1 MTAVETLL
9 SCPFKFFAER
19 LLRIA
24 PLEEITIGISPLER
38 GETLHKILALITNTL
53 RSQKIPLGDQKAVEK
68 TITHCVH
75 KVISNKSNNP
85 HWLVE
90 KVRLIGEE
98 EGLGGLLGTWLET
111 ERERWEKGWR
121 WEKEE
126 ISFDDLLF
134 PSWSFSVRGRI
145 DRIDFNETLAE
156 VCCWDYKTG
165 SLPAAHDISKN
176 FLAPQ
181 LPLYLLA
188 LKSLSE
194 LQKKSLEGLRAGY
207 IGLKSEGEFAMR
219 EPWAEASAWEA
230 CLPDWEK
237 EIGRIGERLKGG
249 EFPPDPRPEPRGKN
263 QGACTYCPYKSLC
276 TYWKSN
282 ER

>member
-1 MTAVETLL
+1 
-9 SCPFKFFAER
+9 

-24 PLEEITIGISPLER
+24 PLDEIVIGISPLEK
-38 GETLHKILALITNTL
+38 GETLHEILALITNTL
-53 RSQKIPLGDQKAVEK
+53 RLQEIPLGDQKAVEK

-75 KVISNKSNNP
+75 TVIGNKSDNP

-90 KVRLIGEE
+90 KMRLIGEE

-165 SLPAAHDISKN
+165 ILPTPKDISKN

-188 LKSLSE
+188 LKTMNE
-194 LQKKSLEGLRAGY
+194 LQKKSLGGSRAGY
-207 IGLKSEGEFAMR
+207 IGLKSEGEFALK
-219 EPWAEASAWEA
+219 EPWAEASAWEI

-237 EIGRIGERLKGG
+237 EIGRIGERLKEGD
-249 EFPPDPRPEPRGKN
+249 FPPDPRPEPKGKN
-263 QGACTYCPYKSLC
+263 QGACTYCPSKNLC
-276 TYWKSN
+276 TYWKSAQS
-282 ER
+282 